1 MKLIVGGAFQGK
13 RDFAFRL
20 TEKEPGCA
28 LLADGETDSLEL
40 ALQCDILCG
49 FQEYVRRFF
58 MDEENGMQRLREFID
73 RLIAENPGVIVTAN
87 ELGCGIVPVEKRDR
101 ILRERSGDACR
112 LLAGFSDEVYRV
124 ICGLPV
130 LIKSA
135 GGGNAGGRV
144 ENGIGGSRKGGVR

>member
-13 RDFAFRL
+13 RDFAFHL
-20 TEKEPGCA
+20 AEKEPGCA
-28 LLADGETDSLEL
+28 LVADGETDSPDQ
-40 ALQCDILCG
+40 AFQCDILCG

-58 MDEENGMQRLREFID
+58 MEEMDGEQKLREFIG
-73 RLIAENPGVIVTAN
+73 RLITENPDVIVTAN

-124 ICGLPV
+124 VCGLP
-130 LIKSA
+130 LCIK
-135 GGGNAGGRV
+135 GGSGKGGR
-144 ENGIGGSRKGGVR
+144 